1 MDKPRRQA
9 DSGQQQGK
17 TLQPKG
23 HGRQHRGGVFLRK
36 KGHRAKNI
44 EKYTLSFFT
53 TRKTPPADLKG
64 KYARII
70 GSIPKTHLRPY
81 RKIKE

>member
-1 MDKPRRQA
+1 M
-9 DSGQQQGK
+9 
-17 TLQPKG
+17 
-23 HGRQHRGGVFLRK
+23 RK